1 MPPPTPQD
9 IPLPQ
14 IGGPRPVAGYDVSG
28 YAQGAQALARSGQ
41 QLAAGLEH
49 AGSQLFEEQ
58 LYQDRNDLLLRQRQA
73 NADAH
78 QYVASAR
85 NNPDA
90 TPEVVNNDLAAI
102 YDNYAPPGGGPRG
115 QHYQAMTAGVRAET
129 VDQFGQYYHNR
140 RANEM
145 RADFIDRINELQNT
159 ATFEENPI
167 HTSNV
172 RILGMDIKNAEQAH
186 YLLPTES
193 ERYQR
198 NLVNGVFREHYRKGL
213 DNPETRETARAQLKG
228 AYTAGMK
235 AWEGLLPA
243 EYGGAGFVSPL
254 VPQGGAAPAPGRG
267 AAVTPAIDAWRAA
280 GMPDHGIAG
289 VLHNIKEESGF
300 DPTLRHPDQPNWGG
314 EAHFAHGLYQ
324 EGGAEWNH
332 YQSWL
337 GANHPGAD
345 WRDAGLQSQFAAWN
359 LKTNYP
365 ATWQKMVS
373 ASTPEQAASIYA
385 SEYLKPALP
394 YLRSR
399 IQSINA
405 RGVAPLAA
413 YGAQGGAQIGAQ
425 AGGPGTVDFPSASD
439 RGGALAGNGTDV
451 LGGAQIQALLQH
463 ARALDSAEYVDNERA
478 IRVQEQAEKLRV
490 ESVKDEY
497 HKDIFGG
504 SPTKTLTQAENDSRL
519 DGHPEARE
527 WIRAAFERAGRGDPV
542 HTTSQKASN
551 EFERRMDLPWG
562 DPEKLTDIAEI
573 RKAHYGDPANGI
585 APTLSNADADHLE
598 KRFNDQRTESG
609 SKWDKD
615 FVWTLGAV
623 KPKIAKEEIPLGL
636 FDTEAG
642 ERLNMWRQQ
651 VNGLRQQYIKANK
664 DPSDLLNSNKPDYV
678 GSDAFLKPFRADQ
691 AKLIA
696 RLLSNKVEEAKDKQ
710 PNAPL
715 PPAPEGVDKKGWEYV
730 VSRPPFDKDTGE
742 TWSRA
747 KWGAF
752 FEAFRNAEKL
762 KSEAGNS
769 TEADKAEFK
778 KWSGGYDFDELNA
791 RLAGKS
797 LPAVGGAPATRPSA
811 ATAGGVLT
819 GSRPTPVT
827 VAPTVAPAASPAP
840 NAAPAPP
847 ANETPE
853 ARRQRFEAEAAESQ
867 RQSTQRQSAEDTQQR
882 TARAAALAETR
893 RASQEQIAGR
903 KMMRAEALAEGARAF
918 NERLATGTVDAAR
931 AHLDELGRQEALLAD
946 NIKTWRT
953 AQEDRNAAPGDR
965 TRAALRADK
974 LESELAAV
982 RAERERLKK

>member
-14 IGGPRPVAGYDVSG
+14 IGGARPVAGYDVSG

-41 QLAAGLEH
+41 QLGAGLEH

-78 QYVASAR
+78 QYIASVR
-85 NNPDA
+85 NDPNA
-90 TPEVVNNDLAAI
+90 TPEQVNAQLGTI

-140 RANEM
+140 KSNEM
-145 RADFIDRINELQNT
+145 RADFLDRINQLQNT
-159 ATFEENPI
+159 TTWEENPL
-167 HTSNV
+167 HTSDV
-172 RILGMDIKNAEQAH
+172 RNLGMEIELAKQHGDLWA
-186 YLLPTES
+186 TEA

-198 NLVNGVFREHYRKGL
+198 NLVNGVFHEHYRKGL
-213 DNPETRETARAQLKG
+213 ENPATRAAARAQLEG
-228 AYTAGMK
+228 ANTAGIK
-235 AWEGLLPA
+235 AWEGLLPV

-254 VPQGGAAPAPGRG
+254 APQGGAAPAPGRG
-267 AAVTPAIDAWRAA
+267 AAVAPAIDAWRAA
-280 GMPDHGIAG
+280 GMPDHAIAG

-337 GANHPGAD
+337 GTNHPGAD
-345 WRDAGLQSQFAAWN
+345 WRDPGLQSQFAAWN

-405 RGVAPLAA
+405 RGVAPLTA
-413 YGAQGGAQIGAQ
+413 YGAQGGAQTGAQ
-425 AGGPGTVDFPSASD
+425 PQTGAAGTVDFPSAAD

-451 LGGAQIQALLQH
+451 LSGGQIQGLLAH
-463 ARALDSAEYVDNERA
+463 SHALDNAEYADQER
-478 IRVQEQAEKLRV
+478 KLRL
-490 ESVKDEY
+490 EAQAKKQGIENQQDMYYKD
-497 HKDIFGG
+497 FN
-504 SPTKTLTQAENDSRL
+504 SPNSTKTLADVIND
-519 DGHPEARE
+519 H
-527 WIRAAFERAGRGDPV
+527 AFDGDPQARKWV
-542 HTTSQKASN
+542 VEQWQAAQRADPSAAISRKTRNA
-551 EFERRMDLPWG
+551 FDDRMDLKWG
-562 DPEKLTDIAEI
+562 DPNKLLGVDEI
-573 RKAHYGDPANGI
+573 RQARTANLL
-585 APTLSNADADHLE
+585 TRDDADKLE
-598 KRFNDQRTESG
+598 KRFNDMKTDSG
-609 SKWDKD
+609 SKWNNDLSQ
-615 FVWTLGAV
+615 VLNAV

-642 ERLNMWRQQ
+642 ERMYEYRRK
-651 VNGLRQQYIKANK
+651 VEATAEDYEKHNK
-664 DPSDLLNSNKPDYV
+664 NPRDLLDPNKPDYV
-678 GSDAFLKPFRADQ
+678 GSDKFLAPFRADRQ
-691 AKLIA
+691 KLVA
-696 RLLSNKVEEAKDKQ
+696 RLTATKVEEAKDIA

-715 PPAPEGVDKKGWEYV
+715 PPAPGGVDTKAWEYV
-730 VSRPPFDKDTGE
+730 ISRPPLKPDNSGPM
-742 TWSRA
+742 SRA
-747 KWGAF
+747 QW
-752 FEAFRNAEKL
+752 AELIKL
-762 KSEAGNS
+762 YRTGDN
-769 TEADKAEFK
+769 TDDDKADFK
-778 KWSGGYDFDELNA
+778 KWTGGIDFDELNA
-791 RLAGKS
+791 RLSGK
-797 LPAVGGAPATRPSA
+797 PAPAAGAAPAARPSA

-819 GSRPTPVT
+819 GSRPAPVT
-827 VAPTVAPAASPAP
+827 TGPAAPVLPPVAPPEGAKVPA
-840 NAAPAPP
+840 APP
-847 ANETPE
+847 ANETPD
-853 ARRQRFEAEAAESQ
+853 ARRQRFNAEAGVEA
-867 RQSTQRQSAEDTQQR
+867 QRQSAEETQQR
-882 TARAAALAETR
+882 TSREAALAETR
-893 RASQEQIAGR
+893 RAAQAQIAGR
-903 KMMRAEALAEGARAF
+903 KTMRAQALAEGARSF

-931 AHLDELGRQEALLAD
+931 AHLDELVRQEALLAD
-946 NIKTWRT
+946 NIKTWRA
-953 AQEDRNAAPGDR
+953 AQENRNAAPGDR
-965 TRAALRADK
+965 NRAALRADK